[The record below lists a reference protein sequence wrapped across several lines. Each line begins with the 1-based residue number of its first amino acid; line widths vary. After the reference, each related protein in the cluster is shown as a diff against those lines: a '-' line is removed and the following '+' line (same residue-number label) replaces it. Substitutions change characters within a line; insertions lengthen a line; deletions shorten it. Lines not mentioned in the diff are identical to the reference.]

1 MKQAIRGDLGSRLK
15 QHLHDV
21 LSIDVE
27 TRRWDGQGT
36 LPAYL
41 RDAYAFIASTV
52 LGVPCLFLL
61 DRGAQR
67 STPSAIRKQL
77 AEVSK
82 RGRGDVVY
90 VAAAV
95 DSARRKQ
102 LIDQHVPFVVPGNQV
117 YLPMAGI
124 DLREHF
130 KKVKGAAEKIGPA
143 AQAVLLHVIYHP
155 DVDRFSPREL
165 ASALGYTPMSMTRA
179 LDELEAS
186 GVGLHINQGKR
197 RFLEVVA
204 VRRELW
210 EQVRPMLRSPVMR
223 RVVVTGLDRDAA
235 MLSAGLSALAS
246 CTNLAE
252 PGRPVVAIGRRRWS
266 RIAEQSRRLAP
277 EDEDPSSFEVE
288 VWSYPPGALTK
299 GRIVDRLSL
308 YLSLV
313 GSTDER
319 VESALD
325 EALGGMR
332 W

>member
-1 MKQAIRGDLGSRLK
+1 MKLVIRVDLASRLK

-27 TRRWDGQGT
+27 ARRWDGQGT

-41 RDAYAFIASTV
+41 REAYAFIASTV
-52 LGVPCLFLL
+52 LDVPCLFLL

-82 RGRGDVVY
+82 RWQGDVIY
-90 VAAAV
+90 VTAAL
-95 DSARRKQ
+95 D
-102 LIDQHVPFVVPGNQV
+102 VPFVVPGNQV
-117 YLPMAGI
+117 YLPMVGI

-130 KKVKGAAEKIGPA
+130 KKAKGAAEKIGPA
-143 AQAVLLHVIYHP
+143 AQVVLLQVLYHP
-155 DVDRFSPREL
+155 DVDRFSPQEL

-204 VRRELW
+204 SRRELW
-210 EQVRPMLRSPVMR
+210 EQVRPMLRSPVVR

-246 CTNLAE
+246 STNLAE
-252 PGRPVVAIGRRRWS
+252 PGRPVVAIGRRQWG
-266 RIAEQSRRLAP
+266 RIAEQTRRVAP
-277 EDEDPSSFEVE
+277 EDEDPSSLEVE
-288 VWSYPPGALTK
+288 VWSYPPGALSNEQ
-299 GRIVDRLSL
+299 IVDRLSL

-325 EALGGMR
+325 HLLGGMT